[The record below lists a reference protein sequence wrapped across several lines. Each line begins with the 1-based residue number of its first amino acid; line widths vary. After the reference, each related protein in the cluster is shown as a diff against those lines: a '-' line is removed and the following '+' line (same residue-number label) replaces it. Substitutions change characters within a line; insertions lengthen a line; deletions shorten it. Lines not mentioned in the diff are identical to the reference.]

1 MHADLH
7 SNRTRISADLLG
19 RLITDQFPDLAPVH
33 VTYLGEGYDSTAFDV
48 NGSWVFRLPKRAD
61 VEEQQLL
68 ELRVLPVVGEHV
80 PLAVPLPLFPGQ
92 PTAAFPMHFMGYRKL
107 PGVPAIHI
115 VPERFPFAAAAHE
128 LCRFLSALHAFPVA
142 AARRLGVP
150 DQGIDPLIEECRAE
164 ALEDFR
170 FVREV
175 ARDQPLDSWQAWLSG
190 GPHGDSARPASRVLV
205 HNDLAAEH
213 VLCDPETGKLTGVID
228 WSDMALGDPAADFA
242 GLFHWG
248 GDPFV
253 NAVLAHYDRQVDAHC
268 LARARFMAAC
278 RGVGDVVFG
287 LEMNRR
293 EYITGGI
300 RALQLCVH

>member
-1 MHADLH
+1 MRSFQNELP
-7 SNRTRISADLLG
+7 RIIA
-19 RLITDQFPDLAPVH
+19 DQFPDLAPVH

-48 NGSWVFRLPKRAD
+48 NGSWVFRFPKRAD
-61 VEEQQLL
+61 VEAQQLL
-68 ELRVLPVVGEHV
+68 ELRVLPVLGGRV
-80 PLAVPLPLFPGQ
+80 PLRVPLPLCPGQ

-107 PGVPAIHI
+107 PGVPGIHI
-115 VPERFPFAAAAHE
+115 VPEQFPFAAAAHE
-128 LCRFLSALHAFPVA
+128 LGRFLSALHAFPVA
-142 AARRLGVP
+142 EARRLGVA
-150 DQGIDPLIEECRAE
+150 DQGNDALIEECRAE

-170 FVREV
+170 LVREV
-175 ARDQPLDSWQAWLSG
+175 APDQPLDAWQAWLSAGTPG
-190 GPHGDSARPASRVLV
+190 GVARPSSPVLV

-213 VLCDPETGKLTGVID
+213 VLCDPEAGKLTGVID
-228 WSDMALGDPAADFA
+228 WSDMALGDPAADIA

-253 NAVLAHYDRQVDAHC
+253 KGVLAHYDGQVDDHC

-293 EYITGGI
+293 EYIAGGI
-300 RALQLCVH
+300 RALQLCAY